1 MGSFNVG
8 VSHETV
14 VGPSLIIGKD
24 VKNMGSLFCGN
35 VERRGYERD

>member
-1 MGSFNVG
+1 MRGFNVG

-24 VKNMGSLFCGN
+24 VENMGSLFCGDA
-35 VERRGYERD
+35 EGGSYEGD